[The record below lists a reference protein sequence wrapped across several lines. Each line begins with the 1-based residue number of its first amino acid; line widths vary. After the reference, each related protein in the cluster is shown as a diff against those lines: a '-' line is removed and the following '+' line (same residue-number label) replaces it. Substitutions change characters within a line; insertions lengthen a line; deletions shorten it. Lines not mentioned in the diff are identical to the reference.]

1 MAIRFILTGYV
12 NRLMNQAFYDK
23 LEDGTFT
30 GRIPQC
36 KGVIAFGNSLRECDD
51 GLRSTLEDWVL
62 VGLQLG
68 HHLPVIDKIDLNKR
82 PTYEQVDTL

>member
-12 NRLMNQAFYDK
+12 NRLMNQAVYDK

-51 GLRSTLEDWVL
+51 ELRSTLEDWVL

-68 HHLPVIDKIDLNKR
+68 HHRLATP
-82 PTYEQVDTL
+82 

>member
-12 NRLMNQAFYDK
+12 NRLMNQAVYDK
-23 LEDGTFT
+23 LQDGTFT

-51 GLRSTLEDWVL
+51 ELRSTLEDWVL
-62 VGLQLG
+62 VGLQLR
-68 HHLPVIDKIDLNKR
+68 HHRLAAS
-82 PTYEQVDTL
+82 